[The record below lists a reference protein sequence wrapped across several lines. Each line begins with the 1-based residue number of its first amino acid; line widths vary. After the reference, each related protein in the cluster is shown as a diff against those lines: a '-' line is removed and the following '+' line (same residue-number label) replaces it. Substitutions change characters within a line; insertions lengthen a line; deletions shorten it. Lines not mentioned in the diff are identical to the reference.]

1 MIYNAGYFTFGDVD
15 SREYNVHIS
24 GGGTFDAPERDVEFV
39 SIDGRNGDIAQD
51 NGRFQNVEITYP
63 AFISRSFLENFDAFR
78 AAMYLQS
85 GYQRLYDS
93 YHPLEYR
100 EAVLR
105 MAIQPDTGAWNRSGK
120 FDITFNCKPQRFLL
134 SGADAVEYSL
144 VSTGG
149 IDAETGADFE
159 NPYYYRVE
167 YTPVTPGTLFEADV
181 TYQSGVSNVLLVAWY
196 DENKTFISSESVD
209 PQTIN
214 VPVTAWTQGTIS
226 ASTGNTGS
234 SPTRCRADG
243 SYNYDD
249 AFDTVTLKVASGY
262 KVAWREYSDAPTSTS
277 NYVGTDGEFYTGEYS
292 FAPVEGHYY
301 RYIIGATDD
310 RNITPGSLPSD
321 VLTVSYRD
329 SPAETYSASLVV
341 PSNAYYARVMYA
353 MGAGTYSGSTGLT
366 INNNGV
372 ETHYGDDGILLVN
385 PTGFTAQP
393 IIHVTVSGAATLT
406 VTNLSPIN
414 AVTNTQISIADFSET
429 GFSTVAID
437 STIGDSYSVD
447 ALFSPMSLNS
457 YVTITDG
464 SGNLT
469 DYPTLEAGRTIISTP
484 STVTKISVQAGWWT
498 V

>member
-63 AFISRSFLENFDAFR
+63 AFISRSFLENFDNFR
-78 AAMYLQS
+78 AAMYLQT

-144 VSTGG
+144 VSSGG
-149 IDAETGADFE
+149 IDAETGADFD
-159 NPYYYRVE
+159 NDFYYRVE
-167 YTPVTPGTLFEADV
+167 YTPVTPGTLFEASV
-181 TYQSGVSNVLLVAWY
+181 TYQSSVARSLLVAWY
-196 DENKTFISSESVD
+196 DSSKTFISAESA
-209 PQTIN
+209 
-214 VPVTAWTQGTIS
+214 TA
-226 ASTGNTGS
+226 A
-234 SPTRCRADG
+234 A
-243 SYNYDD
+243 
-249 AFDTVTLKVASGY
+249 
-262 KVAWREYSDAPTSTS
+262 EM
-277 NYVGTDGEFYTGEYS
+277 
-292 FAPVEGHYY
+292 
-301 RYIIGATDD
+301 
-310 RNITPGSLPSD
+310 SL
-321 VLTVSYRD
+321 
-329 SPAETYSASLVV
+329 SLVV
-341 PSNAYYARVMYA
+341 PSNAAYVRVMY
-353 MGAGTYSGSTGLT
+353 GFGTGTYIGSTGLT

-372 ETHYGDDGILLVN
+372 ETHYGDGGILLIN

-393 IIHVTVSGAATLT
+393 IIHLTVSGAATLE
-406 VTNLSPIN
+406 VMNMSPTNAI
-414 AVTNTQISIADFSET
+414 TTTQIAIADFSST
-429 GFSTVAID
+429 GFSSVAID
-437 STIGDSYSVD
+437 SNIGDSYSED
-447 ALFSPMSLNS
+447 ALFQPTSLNS
-457 YVTITDG
+457 YVTITSG
-464 SGNLT
+464 GNLT
-469 DYPTLEAGRTIISTP
+469 DYPTLKAGRTFISTP